1 MATAETA
8 ITIVA
13 ASIPVLRALVK
24 DKRALISAAPRF
36 YRYYLS
42 RDGSDSSQGT
52 TSTATGTG
60 KVPLSPYS
68 AAIKSPLAAA
78 TRKSR
83 HFFFGGDSD
92 ELGSP
97 GSGGARTWNSDHKR
111 PLQDAS
117 WLSSASAV
125 EMATG
130 DVRGETEL
138 GEGGGGGV
146 RKASLGRLKS
156 LPPLPRE

>member
-1 MATAETA
+1 MIMATAETA

-13 ASIPVLRALVK
+13 ASIPVLRALIK
-24 DKRALISAAPRF
+24 DKRALLSAAPRF

-42 RDGSDSSQGT
+42 RDGSSSSEGT
-52 TSTATGTG
+52 ASTATGTA

-68 AAIKSPLAAA
+68 AAIKSPLAAV

-83 HFFFGGDSD
+83 HFFFGDKKS
-92 ELGSP
+92 EPASP
-97 GSGGARTWNSDHKR
+97 PSHGGRTWPRDDK
-111 PLQDAS
+111 PPVQDAS

-125 EMATG
+125 ETAMRSDGSEGMLYEGRG
-130 DVRGETEL
+130 D
-138 GEGGGGGV
+138 
-146 RKASLGRLKS
+146 RKGSLGRQKS